1 MNNGLGNGR
10 DIANGVECQ
19 QRKYY
24 TWILTMSS

>member
-1 MNNGLGNGR
+1 MNNGLGNGG

-24 TWILTMSS
+24 T